1 VDLLLRGLHLPGA
14 VDLGGDA
21 DRLRYAGRC
30 RIGGDDGLHLIL
42 DGRRGPVTVLLL
54 PGRSPA
60 RPLEAASQRFDVLV
74 LPTAGAAL
82 ALLGERGE
90 PLEALGRRLSP
101 RP

>member
-1 VDLLLRGLHLPGA
+1 
-14 VDLGGDA
+14 
-21 DRLRYAGRC
+21 
-30 RIGGDDGLHLIL
+30 
-42 DGRRGPVTVLLL
+42 VLLL